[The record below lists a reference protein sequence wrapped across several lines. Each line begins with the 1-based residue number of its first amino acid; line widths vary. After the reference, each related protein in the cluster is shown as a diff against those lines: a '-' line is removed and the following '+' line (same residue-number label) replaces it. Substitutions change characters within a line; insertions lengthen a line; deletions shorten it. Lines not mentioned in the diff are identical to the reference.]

1 MQAGF
6 ARFFTRQPPTP
17 LPRSLEIAWTL
28 CLTIDAWLTASAEH
42 VVAVHCLA
50 GKGRTGVIVCC
61 FLLFS
66 GFFFGNNN
74 GAADDGDEE
83 FFNLEPPAALAATA
97 LAHFSRMRGDG
108 ITYASQA
115 RIVQY
120 FARVI
125 HAALIAESADS
136 KTPGGAAC
144 LDLSVN
150 ARGTPGATGTTR
162 VRRAAVRCVRRLRSL
177 PLPQP
182 AKILIV
188 KICLFG
194 LLPPPLA
201 GARGDEG
208 IEATPQ
214 PMVRVAGVAH
224 QGLGPRGAP
233 IYYDSAKQV
242 HQKLDSDEGDA
253 SSPHAPVVAAADAGV
268 VFLYHPHVRVAGD
281 IAISVCAASGASIFR
296 VALHTAFFVR
306 GKAPYVRLTKVDVDQ
321 SKRMRREFPLGDNF
335 ACDIFFSEEGGGEG
349 VSAASEPDAAQESA
363 PTEASDAVGAAPPG
377 AAQARTRDEEAIL
390 LADD

>member
-1 MQAGF
+1 M
-6 ARFFTRQPPTP
+6 
-17 LPRSLEIAWTL
+17 
-28 CLTIDAWLTASAEH
+28 DAWLTASAEH

-66 GFFFGNNN
+66 GFFFGDNNS
-74 GAADDGDEE
+74 GANDGGDEE

-182 AKILIV
+182 ANILIV

-194 LLPPPLA
+194 LLPPPPQ

-214 PMVRVAGVAH
+214 PTVRMAGVAH

-233 IYYDSAKQV
+233 IYYDSSKQLR
-242 HQKLDSDEGDA
+242 QQPDSEGDGG
-253 SSPHAPVVAAADAGV
+253 SPHAPVVAAADAGV

-281 IAISVCAASGASIFR
+281 IAISVFTASGTSIFR

-306 GKAPYVRLTKVDVDQ
+306 GKAPYVRLTKNDVDQ
-321 SKRMRREFPLGDNF
+321 SKRSRREFPLGDNF
-335 ACDIFFSEEGGGEG
+335 ACDLFFSEEGEGEG
-349 VSAASEPDAAQESA
+349 VMSAATDPSATQESA
-363 PTEASDAVGAAPPG
+363 PTEPGGPNPPG
-377 AAQARTRDEEAIL
+377 AAPTRLTRDEEAIL